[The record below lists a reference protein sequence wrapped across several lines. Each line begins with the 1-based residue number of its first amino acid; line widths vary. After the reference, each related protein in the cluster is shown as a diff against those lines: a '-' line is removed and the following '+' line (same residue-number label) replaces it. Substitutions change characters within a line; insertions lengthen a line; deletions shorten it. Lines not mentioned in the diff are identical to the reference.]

1 MAKRGQMAGIAWVWV
16 RFVVG
21 ELVGCGSGGGR
32 GVGCLGET
40 EAGVEVGWATPRVG
54 QSSSHIGTTL
64 GEG

>member
-1 MAKRGQMAGIAWVWV
+1 MWGNWV
-16 RFVVG
+16 RFVEG
-21 ELVGCGSGGGR
+21 ELVGCGSGGG
-32 GVGCLGET
+32 GGGGCLGKT